1 MLRLKAKELLDRA
14 ENTKR
19 MISQKEQQIQE
30 SQNKSSIHQHQPII
44 TPAKIEEIDQTNHV
58 QNLETIGIELIQI
71 KLSILFTS

>member
-19 MISQKEQQIQE
+19 MISQKEQLQE